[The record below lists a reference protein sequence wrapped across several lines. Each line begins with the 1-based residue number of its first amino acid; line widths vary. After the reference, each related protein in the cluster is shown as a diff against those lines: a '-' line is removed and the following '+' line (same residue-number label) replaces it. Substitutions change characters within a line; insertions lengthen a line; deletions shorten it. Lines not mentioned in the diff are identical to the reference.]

1 MFLDFMKRYGKMK
14 KANFPQ
20 RLYDYDIEQIV
31 QYENQIV
38 EEYGFTKK

>member
-20 RLYDYDIEQIV
+20 RLYDYDIE
-31 QYENQIV
+31 
-38 EEYGFTKK
+38 